1 MTDEYMEGRKAWW
14 DGVLDYENPYDT
26 ISQEA
31 EATEWELGWT
41 SAEDE
46 AIGHNINRFKYI
58 RGKYEK

>member
-26 ISQEA
+26 ISQEV
-31 EATEWELGWT
+31 EATEWELGWA

-46 AIGHNINRFKYI
+46 AIGHNINGY
-58 RGKYEK
+58 